1 MEDERERKI
10 AEIMKKVAQMDDEE
24 TRMLAEFLAAVLSS
38 GVTSTCKCDSAS

>member
-10 AEIMKKVAQMDDEE
+10 AEIMKKVAQMGDEE
-24 TRMLAEFLAAVLSS
+24 TRMLAAFIAAILSS